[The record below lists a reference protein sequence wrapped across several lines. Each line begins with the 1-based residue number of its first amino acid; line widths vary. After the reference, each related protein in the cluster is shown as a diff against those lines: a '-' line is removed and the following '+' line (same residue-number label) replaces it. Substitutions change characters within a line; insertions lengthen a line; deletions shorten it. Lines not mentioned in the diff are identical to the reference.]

1 MLRNIRHGT
10 WGTLPALTWPW
21 FLISSW
27 IFKFC
32 TFASHS
38 GQVTPARL
46 SNSPLRKCCFCGQPL
61 SRKESSQEII
71 ILSFFHHHQVVP
83 ELPPPSLV
91 TLMCSYFK
99 ERKTHTIYDWL
110 CLWTSTSSELSTSLK
125 SGGTL
130 GDTGGV
136 PVGPQGVLVRRSLS
150 RAVQPP
156 LCVMNLR
163 LDKETLLLLWGKTE
177 LASNADPLQISS
189 KYPKRANSLATEA
202 IWLRQHHWPVSLIL
216 PTC

>member
-1 MLRNIRHGT
+1 MGSLLRREECLKVSHYDNEALSPLTCFLLHLSPIPIYFLISEPEGKGWRLAFHFHGTLSTAHEILSASLPPFPWTNLSLFAPMLRNIRHGT

-38 GQVTPARL
+38 RQVTPARL

-61 SRKESSQEII
+61 SRKELSQEII

-99 ERKTHTIYDWL
+99 GRKTHTIYDWL
-110 CLWTSTSSELSTSLK
+110 CLCTSTSS
-125 SGGTL
+125 
-130 GDTGGV
+130 
-136 PVGPQGVLVRRSLS
+136 
-150 RAVQPP
+150 AV
-156 LCVMNLR
+156 
-163 LDKETLLLLWGKTE
+163 
-177 LASNADPLQISS
+177 
-189 KYPKRANSLATEA
+189 
-202 IWLRQHHWPVSLIL
+202 
-216 PTC
+216 